1 VKIMP
6 DNQTTSFSL
15 EDITKNSTL
24 TTNVKQDC
32 FVTTYDKVK
41 LVLIE
46 YEDNKKIA
54 QNWWSYLSMAI
65 SFALPCFTSDF
76 KPFLFFSAEFLES
89 SFKIAAVFFAVITFI
104 SVVKRIKNRKK
115 ITIDYCTSRI
125 KSSEIN

>member
-1 VKIMP
+1 MP
-6 DNQTTSFSL
+6 DTETTSFSL
-15 EDITKNSTL
+15 EDLTKNSTL

-46 YEDNKKIA
+46 YEDNKKLA

-65 SFALPCFTSDF
+65 SFGLPCFTSEF

-89 SFKIAAVFFAVITFI
+89 SFKLVAIIFTVLTIVSTI
-104 SVVKRIKNRKK
+104 KRIVNRKK
-115 ITIDYCTSRI
+115 VSIDYCASRI
-125 KSSEIN
+125 KSSEIK